1 MHQNARKAGKVL
13 QTTNAEF
20 LGFLKKLNYQVH
32 NYKTSSPFRLEEVI
46 KDRIMFKKHVSEIE
60 NLAHSSPFFLKKV
73 GDKWEKTYRIEE
85 IAQRTLKELQKDNLH
100 KQVIEM
106 LENNPLILHQ
116 EFERWLNTKH
126 QGMISTIIDKYWHNF
141 IIYTYEY
148 QSWCL
153 DKYDRFIHRLPT
165 PEYEK
170 ESSDNLDNLKNI
182 AYYFKSYQQQYPLDR
197 NILLYNFPYKLLYQ
211 EKSFETI
218 RAIIIEFSEL
228 V

>member
-1 MHQNARKAGKVL
+1 M

-46 KDRIMFKKHVSEIE
+46 KDRTMFKKHVSEIE

-126 QGMISTIIDKYWHNF
+126 QGMISTIIDKCWHNF

-148 QSWCL
+148 QS
-153 DKYDRFIHRLPT
+153 
-165 PEYEK
+165 
-170 ESSDNLDNLKNI
+170 
-182 AYYFKSYQQQYPLDR
+182 
-197 NILLYNFPYKLLYQ
+197 
-211 EKSFETI
+211 
-218 RAIIIEFSEL
+218 
-228 V
+228 